1 MLGIQWFKK
10 KKKRKRHDPFY
21 PEEAYSSRGN
31 KKQTPTETSAV
42 IEERHRTMSSHT
54 RGLTLN
60 PPQPRL
66 MVAKCP
72 QESHSFL

>member
-1 MLGIQWFKK
+1 MV
-10 KKKRKRHDPFY
+10 KKKRITHDPFC
-21 PEEAYSSRGN
+21 PEKAYSSRGN
-31 KKQTPTETSAV
+31 KKQTPTEMSAV

-60 PPQPRL
+60 PPQQRL
-66 MVAKCP
+66 TVAKCP